1 MPTDQSE
8 AIVLRTTNVGDQDKI
23 AVLFCRDKGVVRGV
37 AKGARKFGNRFGS
50 SLEPMSVVRVFYYE
64 MEHRDLVTISNC
76 DLLESFFEVQSE
88 PKTAFLATYFAELVE
103 EFAPARAKE
112 DILYRLLLAVLRC
125 LKEGGDRTFLAAY
138 FEAWILQINGY
149 LPDLGTC
156 RKCRK
161 PLRPGWLGPKRDG
174 AYCAECAPLKK
185 EEVPAGSPG
194 LPPLG
199 PGEPAGSNVHPAPG
213 RGRTR
218 AGPENSPGPHRL
230 PPGARTKDVAL
241 PEVLVL
247 RPLCRPHP
255 LIRERTCARARWGRL
270 ERRSSAAWPRSSFG
284 TIRRTGKCR
293 SGAGGSYNYRW
304 GIRFRS
310 GGNGSNGIPGGRPRS
325 CPRRT

>member
-23 AVLFCRDKGVVRGV
+23 VVLFCRDKGVVRGV

-88 PKTAFLATYFAELVE
+88 PETAFLATYFAELVE
-103 EFAPARAKE
+103 EFEPARAK
-112 DILYRLLLAVLRC
+112 DDVLYRLLLAVLRC

-156 RKCRK
+156 RRCRK
-161 PLRPGWLGPKRDG
+161 PLRPGWLGPRRDG

-185 EEVPAGSPG
+185 
-194 LPPLG
+194 
-199 PGEPAGSNVHPAPG
+199 
-213 RGRTR
+213 
-218 AGPENSPGPHRL
+218 
-230 PPGARTKDVAL
+230 D
-241 PEVLVL
+241 EVLAGTQAFLLWVRTNPPANVCTL
-247 RPLCRPHP
+247 PLAAAELGRVRKTLQA
-255 LIRERTCARARWGRL
+255 LIVFHL
-270 ERRSSAAWPRSSFG
+270 EREPKTLHYQKS
-284 TIRRTGKCR
+284 
-293 SGAGGSYNYRW
+293 
-304 GIRFRS
+304 
-310 GGNGSNGIPGGRPRS
+310 
-325 CPRRT
+325 